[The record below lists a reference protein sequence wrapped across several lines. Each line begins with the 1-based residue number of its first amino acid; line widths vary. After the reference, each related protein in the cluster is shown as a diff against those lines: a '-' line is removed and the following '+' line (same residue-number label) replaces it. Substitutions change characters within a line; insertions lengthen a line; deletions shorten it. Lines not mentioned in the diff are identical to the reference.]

1 MPRTSE
7 RTRFDLSVWRR
18 LWSFSR
24 PYLGTVRWLVCAAFV
39 TALIDAAMPLL
50 TRQLIDDVAAHGGE
64 ISLFGYGLAYLALT
78 VGLALS
84 ISTFI
89 RLAGKIKTH
98 VSHDIRQAG
107 FERLQQLS
115 FAYFDKRSS
124 GWLMARMTSD
134 CDRLANVLAWGVLDL
149 VWGSTMLL
157 LIGLV
162 MVCLDLRL
170 GLLVMLVVPVLAW
183 ISAYLRKR
191 ILASARQVR
200 ETNARI
206 TAGFNEAIAG
216 VQTTKSF
223 AREADNLTEFGTL
236 TAGMHQA
243 SVRNALLSAVYLP
256 LVMTLGSLATGLALV
271 FGGIEL
277 GAGVLSVGTLVAF
290 LNYTQR
296 FFDPVTEIA
305 HWFAELQMAQA
316 SAERVIGLID
326 TQPQIVDSAQ
336 VRARQPGSDQHKPF
350 SSIELRDVAFAYD
363 PKQPVLQ
370 GINLRVQAGQSIALV
385 GPTGGGKST
394 IVSLLC
400 RFYEPVSGQ
409 ILFDGRDY
417 RDYPLAWLQAKLGI
431 VLQTPHLFSGSIA
444 ENIRYGRLDAS
455 DAEVEAAAAAVGAD
469 GFVSELEKGYQTE
482 VGEGG
487 VRLSTGQ
494 KQLISFARAILAD
507 PEILVMD
514 EATSSVDTETEGH
527 IQRALEQV
535 LQRRTS
541 FIIAHRLSTIRQAD
555 CILVIDHGRIVE
567 QGSHEEL
574 LALRGEY
581 HALYTQQSLREVLIA
596 GAR

>member
-1 MPRTSE
+1 MHDAAEKHRL
-7 RTRFDLSVWRR
+7 DLSLWKR
-18 LWSFSR
+18 LWSFTR
-24 PYLGTVRWLVCAAFV
+24 PYLSTVRWLVAAAFC
-39 TALIDAAMPLL
+39 TAVIDAVLPLL
-50 TRQLIDDVAAHGGE
+50 TRQLIDDVATGAE
-64 ISLFGYGLAYLALT
+64 ISMVGYGLAYLALT
-78 VGLALS
+78 LGLAAS
-84 ISTFI
+84 ISSFI

-98 VSHDIRQAG
+98 VSYDIRQAG

-149 VWGSTMLL
+149 VWGGTMLCM
-157 LIGLV
+157 IGLV
-162 MVCLDLRL
+162 MVWLDLRL

-191 ILASARQVR
+191 ILASARKVR
-200 ETNARI
+200 ETNSRI

-216 VQTTKSF
+216 VTTTKSF
-223 AREADNLTEFGTL
+223 AREQENLEEFGKL
-236 TAGMHQA
+236 TGGMFQA
-243 SVRNALLSAVYLP
+243 SVKNALHSAVYLP

-271 FGGIEL
+271 FGGVEL
-277 GAGVLSVGTLVAF
+277 GAGLLSVGTLVAF

-296 FFDPVTEIA
+296 FFDPVTQIA

-326 TQPQIVDSAQ
+326 TQPAIVDAPEVLAQ
-336 VRARQPGSDQHKPF
+336 AASQPTDTRFKT
-350 SSIELRDVAFAYD
+350 IELRGVGFGYD
-363 PKQPVLQ
+363 PKQPVLE
-370 GINLRVQAGQSIALV
+370 GIDLKVRAGQSIALV
-385 GPTGGGKST
+385 GATGGGKST

-417 RDYPLAWLQAKLGI
+417 RQYPLAWLQSKLGI
-431 VLQTPHLFSGSIA
+431 VLQTPHLFSGSVA
-444 ENIRYGRLDAS
+444 QNIRYGRLDAS

-469 GFVSELEKGYQTE
+469 GFISELEKGYQTE

-494 KQLISFARAILAD
+494 KQLVSFARAILAD

-514 EATSSVDTETEGH
+514 EATSSVDTETERH
-527 IQRALEQV
+527 IQAALERV
-535 LQRRTS
+535 LQQRTS
-541 FIIAHRLSTIRQAD
+541 FIIAHRLSTIRRAD
-555 CILVIDHGRIVE
+555 CIVVIDKGRIVE
-567 QGSHEEL
+567 QGSHREL

-581 HALYTQQSLREVLIA
+581 HALYSQQSLRDVVLARA
-596 GAR
+596 G